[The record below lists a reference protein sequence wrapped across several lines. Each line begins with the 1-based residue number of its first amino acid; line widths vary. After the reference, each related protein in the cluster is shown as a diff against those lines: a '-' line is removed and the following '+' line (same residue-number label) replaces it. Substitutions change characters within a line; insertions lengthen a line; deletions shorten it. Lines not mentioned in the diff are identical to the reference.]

1 MVNGVRTGLS
11 PAFLMT
17 MTTTGEENEKQKKR
31 EGKWRIK
38 DGTCSY
44 LSAREWLK

>member
-17 MTTTGEENEKQKKR
+17 MTTTTGEENGKQKKR

-38 DGTCSY
+38 DGACM
-44 LSAREWLK
+44 